1 VAGRQRQAAGQRPAQ
16 EQRRAQGQRR
26 AQQQRRANQQRRAL
40 EQRLTGDLTRPVGL
54 TPRSSG
60 GLSGYERVLRRAGLA
75 PVAGVDEAGRGAC
88 AGPLVVAAVMLKP
101 SKIAK
106 LTELADSKALT
117 AKARNA
123 AYSQIMDAA
132 LDWSVVTIPAGE
144 IDRLGLH
151 VCNVAG
157 MRRALAGLSSKPG
170 YVLTDGFP
178 VRGLSAPA
186 LAMWKGDQVAACVA
200 AASVIAKVTRDAM
213 MCELDKAYPGYGFS
227 RHKGYSTRGHM
238 GQLDQ
243 HGPCPEH
250 RMSFV
255 NVKGRMPVDLPADA
269 AEAVDLAS
277 AADLASGLDP
287 GYDVEPGYAVDPGSE
302 VESGNEVDPGNSG
315 TANSC
320 YPSGSGQNGP
330 IVDVIDEHGWPTA
343 GPAAMARGA

>member
-1 VAGRQRQAAGQRPAQ
+1 MMAGD
-16 EQRRAQGQRR
+16 QRRSAGF
-26 AQQQRRANQQRRAL
+26 
-40 EQRLTGDLTRPVGL
+40 
-54 TPRSSG
+54 TPRRSN
-60 GLSGYERVLRRAGLA
+60 GLSAYERVLGRAGLS

-101 SKIAK
+101 SRIPG

-132 LDWSVVTIPAGE
+132 IDWSVITITSAE

-157 MRRALAGLSSKPG
+157 MRRALAALSGKPG

-178 VRGLSAPA
+178 VRGLAAPA

-200 AASVIAKVTRDAM
+200 AASVVAKVTRDAM
-213 MCELDKAYPGYGFS
+213 MCELDKTFPDYGFA
-227 RHKGYSTRGHM
+227 RHKGYSTRSHM
-238 GQLDQ
+238 RALSE

-255 NVKGRMPVDLPADA
+255 NVRGCRPADLEEGVEDSEVTGG
-269 AEAVDLAS
+269 AEAMVA
-277 AADLASGLDP
+277 
-287 GYDVEPGYAVDPGSE
+287 
-302 VESGNEVDPGNSG
+302 NSDA
-315 TANSC
+315 ANSC

-343 GPAAMARGA
+343 GLAAMARGA